1 MKHRIIPES
10 VFSRPKVQKQLIT
23 IFLIVLIIPVLF
35 SLFML
40 KESNKTLG
48 RHYQEQVEAESQRVK
63 SVMFDVTTNL
73 YNVADN
79 LASDDELLD
88 ILIPVFS
95 QVPKKSRHWMPTV
108 GFIISFT
115 EILLFPL

>member
-1 MKHRIIPES
+1 MTVNHRIIPES
-10 VFSRPKVQKQLIT
+10 IFSRPKVQKQLIT

-35 SLFML
+35 ALFML

-48 RHYQEQVEAESQRVK
+48 RHYQEQAEAESQRVK

-73 YNVADN
+73 YNVAEN

-88 ILIPVFS
+88 ILYTHFNSES
-95 QVPKKSRHWMPTV
+95 QEKQTV
-108 GFIISFT
+108 DAYRGIYN
-115 EILLFPL
+115 IL